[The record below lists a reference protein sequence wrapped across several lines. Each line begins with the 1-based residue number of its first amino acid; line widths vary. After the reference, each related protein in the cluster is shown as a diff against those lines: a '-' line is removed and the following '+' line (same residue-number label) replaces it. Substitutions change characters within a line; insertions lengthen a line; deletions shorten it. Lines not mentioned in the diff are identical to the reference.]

1 MAIFTL
7 AFILTITH
15 EAFTYSYSFSNTA
28 APPALIITEIYPNTN
43 TKKRAGWVRCNI
55 QPS

>member
-43 TKKRAGWVRCNI
+43 TKKRAG
-55 QPS
+55 